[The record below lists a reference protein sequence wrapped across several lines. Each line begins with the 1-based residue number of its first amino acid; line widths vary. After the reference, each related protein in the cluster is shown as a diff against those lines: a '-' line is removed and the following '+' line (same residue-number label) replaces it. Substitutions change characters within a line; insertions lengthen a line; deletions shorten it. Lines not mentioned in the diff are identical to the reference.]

1 LHAIESFIQEN
12 SLAAWPVMIVAFFIL
27 AKCADVFVDAAVAL
41 AHKFSIPKLVI
52 GIVLVSLA
60 TTAPELA
67 VSMMSALKGNPEMA
81 LGNAIGSVICD
92 DGLAL
97 AFAGII
103 AMAPI
108 AVMPRVLKTSGL
120 FLLFIEIVAFIFVA
134 GDYTLSRIE
143 GVILVVLF
151 AGYIFMLFRQ
161 HQKGLL
167 QEDDIEENENLE
179 KSSTGRIAVVF
190 ILGLA
195 GIIFASEFIVVSATT
210 IARSLSIP
218 ESVIALTLVAFGTS
232 IPEVATCITAARKNH
247 GDIAVGNILGAD
259 IMNICWV
266 AGASA
271 IANEL
276 TLGKKE
282 VFFMFPA
289 MFIIVGIMLLL
300 LWRGYNLTKKKGYT
314 LLALYVIYLITSFA
328 LFPPQKTT
336 EEKIKDAAVKTTESV
351 VEKTAEAAEVVSEKA
366 SGLLDTI
373 KEKVKSE

>member
-1 LHAIESFIQEN
+1 MHSVEEFIQSN
-12 SLAAWPVMIVAFFIL
+12 PLAAWPVMIVAFFIL
-27 AKCADVFVDAAVAL
+27 AKCADIFVDSAVAL
-41 AHKFSIPKLVI
+41 AHKFNIPKLVI

-67 VSMMSALKGNPEMA
+67 VSMMSALKGNPQMA

-97 AFAGII
+97 AFAGILSV
-103 AMAPI
+103 API

-120 FLLFIEIVAFIFVA
+120 FLLFIEIVVFIFII
-134 GDYTLSRIE
+134 GDYTLSRGE
-143 GVILVVLF
+143 GIVLVLLF
-151 AGYIFMLFRQ
+151 VSYIFMLFRQ

-167 QEDDIEENENLE
+167 KSDDVEENSNLKEN
-179 KSSTGRIAVVF
+179 STGKIALIF
-190 ILGLA
+190 ILGLG
-195 GIIFASEFIVVSATT
+195 GIIFASDFIVVSATS

-232 IPEVATCITAARKNH
+232 IPEVATCITAARKNY

-271 IANEL
+271 IANDL
-276 TLGKKE
+276 TLGEKE

-289 MFIIVGIMLLL
+289 MFIIVSVMLLL
-300 LWRGYNLTKKKGYT
+300 LWRGYNLTRKK
-314 LLALYVIYLITSFA
+314 VIYYSAFM
-328 LFPPQKTT
+328 
-336 EEKIKDAAVKTTESV
+336 
-351 VEKTAEAAEVVSEKA
+351 
-366 SGLLDTI
+366 
-373 KEKVKSE
+373 